1 MKGGLSMY
9 LLKYSWLERINIAAQ
24 FGHKPS
30 MDCMHWLN
38 PLLHKCEKRLYPECV
53 GEQPG

>member
-1 MKGGLSMY
+1 MY

-24 FGHKPS
+24 LGHKPS
-30 MDCMHWLN
+30 MDSMHWLN
-38 PLLHKCEKRLYPECV
+38 PLLHKCEKRLYPKGV